1 MSPLPPKEGL
11 FVQPHINTPINPEAM
26 YRAHECARL
35 FGIGLSTW
43 WLWTKVGRAQ
53 RGIKI
58 GPKTTVWEGAY
69 LLDLK
74 RKLISEGQD

>member
-1 MSPLPPKEGL
+1 MRNQL
-11 FVQPHINTPINPEAM
+11 TPTRQTINPEAM

-53 RGIKI
+53 RGIKF
-58 GPKTTVWEGAY
+58 GPKTTVWEGSY

-74 RKLISEGQD
+74 KQLIAEGLGKEVRNDRT